1 VDSVDRRKNNVPVQ
15 NATSPKESS
24 PDDVAEFRVVDK
36 RHFLGLDS
44 QVQTGETVEVKPRY
58 PTYVEELTAK
68 VADTERRFNEKV
80 RQVDQETARA
90 RARLEADYER
100 QLALARQDM
109 ILPFLDVL
117 DNLERA
123 LEAASAGGSKEDLI
137 EGLRMTAG
145 LFRARLRAHAVEPVE
160 VLHRPFDP
168 ALSQAVGVVPVS
180 EPDQDGLVL
189 DVVLPGYRME
199 NLLVRPAQVRVAQYT
214 REPGREA

>member
-1 VDSVDRRKNNVPVQ
+1 MDKIKNTVPVHHAEPQ
-15 NATSPKESS
+15 NETS

-36 RHFLGLDS
+36 RHFLALDA
-44 QVQTGETVEVKPRY
+44 QVPAGEPVEGKPRY
-58 PTYVEELTAK
+58 PTYVEELMAK
-68 VADTERRFNEKV
+68 VADTERRFTEKV

-90 RARLEADYER
+90 RVRMEADYER
-100 QLALARQDM
+100 RLALARQDM

-145 LFRARLRAHAVEPVE
+145 LFRARLRAHAIEPVE
-160 VLHRPFDP
+160 VLNQPFDP
-168 ALSQAVGVVPVS
+168 SLSQAVGVVPVS
-180 EPDQDGLVL
+180 QPDQDGLVL

-199 NLLVRPAQVRVAQYT
+199 NNLVRPAQVRVAQYT
-214 REPGREA
+214 PEPGR